1 MKENKE
7 QHHKFLHEMEE
18 FDRFMRE
25 SNPNDY
31 SWEKVKPK
39 LDAFASDL
47 IQHLRDEIPTLL
59 SLKKYDSAGI
69 REVWK
74 KAENAAKGDIRLPN
88 MFVSALAD
96 NRLSNRINQTT
107 KDMILPMVMGCADN
121 KFEGGIHSFPPFPF
135 FVPYLI
141 DWWFASKYR
150 GSWRFCPCDMH
161 GTPRPLEFHQ

>member
-7 QHHKFLHEMEE
+7 QHHKFLDEMEE

-31 SWEKVKPK
+31 NWEKVKPK

-47 IQHLRDEIPTLL
+47 LQHLRDEIPTIL

-74 KAENAAKGDIRLPN
+74 KAETAAKGDIRLPN
-88 MFVSALAD
+88 MFVSSSATVQVTELT
-96 NRLSNRINQTT
+96 RQSRT
-107 KDMILPMVMGCADN
+107 
-121 KFEGGIHSFPPFPF
+121 
-135 FVPYLI
+135 
-141 DWWFASKYR
+141 
-150 GSWRFCPCDMH
+150 
-161 GTPRPLEFHQ
+161 